1 MKNNIIKNKKPL
13 VMGIFNFSKNSFYS
27 SSVFSLESDQNIKE
41 LIKYCDI
48 IDIGAESTHPG
59 SDPITSQEEIDILK
73 PVIEYFNQYDI
84 PISVD
89 TYKSKT
95 AEFAILNNVNIIN
108 DISGGILDNNM
119 FDVISSS
126 NIYYIL
132 GHIQNTPKNM
142 QDNPLYFDIISEIK
156 IHFTSQIDILTKKGF
171 NRNNIILD
179 PCIGFGKSLDN
190 NIEILKNINQ
200 FKSFGLP
207 VLIGTSRKSFHK
219 QLVNINN
226 NYEMFLAN
234 LTTNIYSI
242 INGVNIIRVHDPK
255 EFRFVTD
262 ILEKIM

>member
-1 MKNNIIKNKKPL
+1 MKNNLIFNKKPL
-13 VMGIFNFSKNSFYS
+13 IMGIFNFSANSFYS
-27 SSVFSLESDQNIKE
+27 NSVYSLESDKKIKE
-41 LIKYCDI
+41 LVKYCDI

-59 SDPITSQEEIDILK
+59 SDPITWQEEVEILK
-73 PVIEYFNQYDI
+73 PLIEYFYQFDK

-119 FDVISSS
+119 FDVIGSS
-126 NIYYIL
+126 IYYVM

-142 QDNPLYFDIISEIK
+142 QDNPLYSNVISEIK
-156 IHFTSQIDILTKKGF
+156 SHFSNQIEILTKKGF
-171 NRNNIILD
+171 NFNNVILD
-179 PCIGFGKSLDN
+179 PCIGFGKSLDH

-207 VLIGTSRKSFHK
+207 VLIGTSRKGFHK

-226 NYEMFLAN
+226 DYDMLMAN
-234 LTTNIYSI
+234 ITTNIYSI
-242 INGVNIIRVHDPK
+242 MNGANIIRVHDPK
-255 EFRFVTD
+255 EFRIITE